1 MRSWL
6 YWLLRRLEYQLL
18 VHQTGQIRAPVL
30 VTKSGIVIDGN
41 RRVLRARQRG
51 EQVRIVR
58 IDAEPEWVDPDD
70 LIVSCG
76 IGHDNDPY

>member
-1 MRSWL
+1 MRNWL

-18 VHQTGQIRAPVL
+18 VHQMEQIRAPVL

-51 EQVRIVR
+51 EKVCVVRVSA
-58 IDAEPEWVDPDD
+58 DPEWVDPDD
-70 LIVSCG
+70 LEVTCG
-76 IGHDNDPY
+76 VNGRYLT